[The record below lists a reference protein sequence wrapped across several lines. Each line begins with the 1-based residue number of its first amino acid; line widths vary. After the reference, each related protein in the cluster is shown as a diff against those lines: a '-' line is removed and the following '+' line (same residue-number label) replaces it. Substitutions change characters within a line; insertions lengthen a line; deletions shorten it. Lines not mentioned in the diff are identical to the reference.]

1 MLDVPGQ
8 IKDDYGKLLIQRS
21 IQLHSHH
28 FYQKWLRFYL
38 VEDPFGNFCHKYNHD
53 PINPSSFVY
62 YFKNSSNLKIMQQLT
77 WFTPVIC

>member
-38 VEDPFGNFCHKYNHD
+38 VEDPFGNF
-53 PINPSSFVY
+53 
-62 YFKNSSNLKIMQQLT
+62 
-77 WFTPVIC
+77 